1 MCFLYHSTKIQL
13 PWDNCFHQQLGQ
25 FWSFCWPR
33 FVVQNVH
40 PRAPA
45 AHRQKKKP
53 NQTCFAFILVKS
65 VLAQSESGNE
75 TKRLKCQQQPR
86 IWHSAGLDYSAANAW
101 PDTSSSLLV
110 SLYCFSTTTA
120 IECQVMS
127 SGGEWKAYFSH
138 LFESRITF
146 SVEECIIQATK

>member
-1 MCFLYHSTKIQL
+1 MRQLLPPTTWAILVFLLTQVRCSECTSQGPCSTL
-13 PWDNCFHQQLGQ
+13 TE
-25 FWSFCWPR
+25 
-33 FVVQNVH
+33 
-40 PRAPA
+40 
-45 AHRQKKKP
+45 KKP

-120 IECQVMS
+120 VECQVMS

-146 SVEECIIQATK
+146 SSVEECSIQATK